1 MLTTKPNPSRELSIT
16 VIDSDAGAR
25 VSLSGR
31 LSIDTS
37 PEVRDRLLGILGQK
51 LISTVTIDLTELNY
65 LDCSG
70 VATLLE
76 SLKIARSRNTML
88 LFTGLPDRPRY
99 LLQAAGIIYL
109 FQTGAYSDDSAALEA
124 S

>member
-1 MLTTKPNPSRELSIT
+1 MPSPKPNPSRELSIRVT
-16 VIDSDAGAR
+16 HSDAGAR

-37 PEVRDRLLGILGQK
+37 PELRDRLLAILGQK
-51 LISTVTIDLTELNY
+51 LQSAVMIEMAELSY
-65 LDCSG
+65 IDCSG

-76 SLKIARSRNTML
+76 SLKIARSSNTML
-88 LFTGLPDRPRY
+88 LFSGLRDRPRY
-99 LLQAAGIIYL
+99 LLEVAGLIYL
-109 FQTGAYSDDSAALEA
+109 FQTGSSSGHSSVLEA

>member
-1 MLTTKPNPSRELSIT
+1 MPTTKPSPDPELNMT
-16 VIDSDAGAR
+16 VISNDSGAR

-51 LISTVTIDLTELNY
+51 LISTITLDMSELSY
-65 LDCSG
+65 MDCSG

-76 SLKIARSRNTML
+76 SLKIARSCNTTL
-88 LFTGLPDRPRY
+88 LFTGLSDRPRY
-99 LLQAAGIIYL
+99 LLEVAGIFYL
-109 FQTGAYSDDSAALEA
+109 F
-124 S
+124 